1 MTALLVLSTCPN
13 QDVADRISQALVSEG
28 LAACVSRIT
37 DVQSTYR
44 WQGKVQTNDEILLLI
59 KTTQARYAEVQNRI
73 LRLHPY
79 ELPEVIAVEAH
90 TGFDRYLAWID
101 SETRS
106 D

>member
-59 KTTQARYAEVQNRI
+59 KNFMLVIFLTFVVAI
-73 LRLHPY
+73 LRLLV
-79 ELPEVIAVEAH
+79 LPKK
-90 TGFDRYLAWID
+90 L
-101 SETRS
+101 
-106 D
+106 